1 MDTYIDRP
9 VYLEQLKRLKD
20 TQLIKVVTGMRRCGK
35 STLFELYIRYLKSID
50 VKESQI
56 IHLNLEDPLYFS
68 LQDYKDFYNLI
79 SEKIVTEQMYYLF
92 IDEVQQIPLFEKVV
106 SGLLIKKNVDIYL
119 TGSNAFLLSG
129 ELATL
134 LSGRY
139 VEIKMLPLSFSEYRS
154 ALKESSD
161 LNTLYQQYVSL
172 GSLPYVLRLKT
183 TADVLLYLEGVYA
196 SVVMKDIVMRYK
208 IRDVAVLEDVIRF
221 MFDNI
226 GNVSSSN
233 SISAT
238 LTSKGRKTSVP
249 TVETYLQALTDS
261 FVLYKVG
268 RYDIKGKKYLST
280 GNKYYISEL
289 GLRCYLLGERG
300 IDYSHILENVV
311 FLELKRRGFEVYVG
325 YQSQGEVDFVAFK
338 EGLLSYYQ
346 VAYTIMGNDGETL
359 KRELKPLLS
368 IQDHYPKYLLT
379 MDMLVPTS
387 HEGVK
392 QFNVLSWLLEVNS

>member
-154 ALKESSD
+154 ALKEPSD
-161 LNTLYQQYVSL
+161 LNALYQQYVSL

-196 SVVMKDIVMRYK
+196 SVVMKDIVMRYN

-268 RYDIKGKKYLST
+268 RYDIKGKKYLAT

-289 GLRCYLLGERG
+289 GLRRYLLGERG
-300 IDYSHILENVV
+300 IDYGHILENVV

-359 KRELKPLLS
+359 KREFKPLLS

-379 MDMLVPTS
+379 MDMLMPSS

-392 QFNVLSWLLEVNS
+392 QLNVLSWLLEVNS

>member
-1 MDTYIDRP
+1 MDTYINRP

-35 STLFELYIRYLKSID
+35 STLFELYIRYLKSIG

-68 LQDYKDFYNLI
+68 LRDYKDFYNLI
-79 SEKIVTEQMYYLF
+79 SEKIITEQMYYLF

-106 SGLLIKKNVDIYL
+106 SGLLIKKNIDIYL

-139 VEIKMLPLSFSEYRS
+139 VEIKMLPLSFAEYRS
-154 ALKESSD
+154 ALKEPSD
-161 LNTLYQQYVSL
+161 LNALYQQYVNL
-172 GSLPYVLRLKT
+172 GSLPYVLQLKT
-183 TADVLLYLEGVYA
+183 TSDVLLYLEGVYA
-196 SVVMKDIVMRYK
+196 SVIMKDIVMRYN
-208 IRDVAVLEDVIRF
+208 IRDVAILEDVIRF

-226 GNVSSSN
+226 GNLSSSN
-233 SISAT
+233 NISAT

-249 TVETYLQALTDS
+249 TVETYLKALTDS

-289 GLRCYLLGERG
+289 GLRRYLLGERG
-300 IDYSHILENVV
+300 IDYGHILENVV

-325 YQSQGEVDFVAFK
+325 YQSQGEVDFVTFK
-338 EGLLSYYQ
+338 EGLFSYYQ

-359 KRELKPLLS
+359 KRELRPLLS
-368 IQDHYPKYLLT
+368 IQDQYPKYLLT
-379 MDMLVPTS
+379 MDMLPPSS

-392 QFNVLSWLLEVNS
+392 QLNVLSWLLDNN